1 MSDRG
6 DRGDVDLTGA
16 KQNTGVWLVKVPKY
30 LSQQWA
36 KATGRGE
43 VGKLRIGKNQG
54 KAEVSFTLNEE
65 LSMIES
71 IGEKPSVVRAPR
83 EHPFT
88 MQTVGGQN
96 LTVFTETSS
105 GQSDAEGSTS
115 GTGSGPGES
124 SPLLYLLSELKP
136 FTQSK

>member
-1 MSDRG
+1 MSERS
-6 DRGDVDLTGA
+6 DVDLTGA

-36 KATGRGE
+36 KAPGRGE

-65 LSMIES
+65 LTTIES
-71 IGEKPSVVRAPR
+71 MGEKASMVRAPR

-88 MQTVGGQN
+88 LQTVGGQT
-96 LTVFTETSS
+96 LAVYTESFS
-105 GQSDAEGSTS
+105 
-115 GTGSGPGES
+115 
-124 SPLLYLLSELKP
+124 
-136 FTQSK
+136 